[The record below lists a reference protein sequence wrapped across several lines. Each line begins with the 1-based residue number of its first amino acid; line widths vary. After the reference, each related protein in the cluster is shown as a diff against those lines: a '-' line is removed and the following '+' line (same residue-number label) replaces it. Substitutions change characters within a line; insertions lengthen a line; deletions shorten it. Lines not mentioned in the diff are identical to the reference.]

1 MNFVTNLQ
9 SAEQVVPAI
18 AAFHDPAASLE
29 ARILLPLALL
39 LAARLDVRDVA
50 ASCGRATQLRVVV
63 SLVAAQMLVRLLARR
78 RSSNDEGVQRGIEL
92 FHVVPVCTGERNG
105 QRNAL
110 GVGELMPLGAQFAA
124 IRRVF
129 SGLIPPLTGAETVA
143 LSIDWNRQSTPR
155 RSS

>member
-9 SAEQVVPAI
+9 SAKQIVPAV
-18 AAFHDPAASLE
+18 AALDDPAASLE

-39 LAARLDVRDVA
+39 LAARLDVGDVPT
-50 ASCGRATQLRVVV
+50 SCGRATQLRVVI

-92 FHVVPVCTGERNG
+92 FHVVPVRTGECDG

-110 GVGELMPLGAQFAA
+110 GVGEHVSLGAQFAA

-129 SGLIPPLTGAETVA
+129 SGLIPPLTGADTVA
-143 LSIDWNRQSTPR
+143 LSIDWKRQSIPW